1 MHRQGR
7 SPKGSG
13 LFVFM
18 GRAAEGEGDGGHR
31 PVLHFRLVQKG
42 RGFRSL
48 LRDSPHDPEPR
59 PFAGPGSWRLRI
71 CARTGSRRGSSW
83 PVGPG
88 SGRSGTGSRK
98 GRVPL
103 GIRAE
108 ETAKNNGATM
118 GREAVMIVLVFTIKG
133 CKAHFYHRKSSKRD
147 IPPEIIAKAC
157 IIS

>member
-18 GRAAEGEGDGGHR
+18 GRAAEGRGRWACGRSCVSGLR
-31 PVLHFRLVQKG
+31 QVG
-42 RGFRSL
+42 RGFRFFPVILFMVRSL
-48 LRDSPHDPEPR
+48 SVRL
-59 PFAGPGSWRLRI
+59 GGSWRLRI
-71 CARTGSRRGSSW
+71 CARTGSRRRSSW
-83 PVGPG
+83 PVRPG
-88 SGRSGTGSRK
+88 SGRSGTVSRK

-103 GIRAE
+103 GIRTE

-147 IPPEIIAKAC
+147 ILPEIIAKAC
-157 IIS
+157 ITR

>member
-18 GRAAEGEGDGGHR
+18 GRAAEGRGRWACGRSCVSGLR
-31 PVLHFRLVQKG
+31 QVG
-42 RGFRSL
+42 RGFRSFP
-48 LRDSPHDPEPR
+48 RDPLYGPEPR
-59 PFAGPGSWRLRI
+59 PFAWPGSWRLRI
-71 CARTGSRRGSSW
+71 CARTGSRRRSSW
-83 PVGPG
+83 SIGPG

-103 GIRAE
+103 GIRTE
-108 ETAKNNGATM
+108 DTAKNNGATM
-118 GREAVMIVLVFTIKG
+118 GREAVTIVLVFTIKG

-147 IPPEIIAKAC
+147 IPPEIIGKAC
-157 IIS
+157 IIR

>member
-18 GRAAEGEGDGGHR
+18 GRAAEGRGSVVMRPFVRFRPAAGREGIPFFSRD
-31 PVLHFRLVQKG
+31 PLHGPEPL
-42 RGFRSL
+42 RSL
-48 LRDSPHDPEPR
+48 GGLLASAYLCTDWQPETVVMAGRAGLRAIGNRIPE
-59 PFAGPGSWRLRI
+59 GG
-71 CARTGSRRGSSW
+71 
-83 PVGPG
+83 
-88 SGRSGTGSRK
+88 
-98 GRVPL
+98 VPL
-103 GIRAE
+103 GIRTE
-108 ETAKNNGATM
+108 DTVKNNGATM

-157 IIS
+157 IIR